1 MEPHEAVDAV
11 IADLRDHR
19 ITGDGSGLFTATR
32 HIGLLCHL
40 AARMAADAEYQLAPN
55 IAGLPPAEALG
66 QTAGHLGRAIAHYT
80 QALSPLV
87 TLSRPGA
94 QATLQKQLDAI
105 DQHGRLRVRLDD
117 AGQALA
123 ATRVCLGVPGRPA
136 TPSTTASVP
145 VPAPTVRRRS

>member
-1 MEPHEAVDAV
+1 MEPHEAVDTV
-11 IADLRDHR
+11 ITDMRDHR

-40 AARMAADAEYQLAPN
+40 TTRMAADAEYQLAAN
-55 IAGLPPAEALG
+55 IASIPPAEALG
-66 QTAGHLGRAIAHYT
+66 QTTGHLGRAIARYT
-80 QALSPLV
+80 QAL
-87 TLSRPGA
+87 A
-94 QATLQKQLDAI
+94 QPRAQTTLQTQLDAI
-105 DQHGRLRVRLDD
+105 DQVSHLRVHLDN

-123 ATRVCLGVPGRPA
+123 AARACLGAPRRPT